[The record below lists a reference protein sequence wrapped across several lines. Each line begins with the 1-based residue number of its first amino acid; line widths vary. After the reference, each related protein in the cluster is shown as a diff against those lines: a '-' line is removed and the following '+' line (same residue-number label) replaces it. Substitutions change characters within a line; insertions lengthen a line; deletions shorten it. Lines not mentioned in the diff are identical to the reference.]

1 MSCYSK
7 RCFKLATRTSK
18 LLLKMRSRKGTS
30 NNFDHSGWCLRQ
42 PGCKPK
48 TKKHIHIM
56 VAWHVQCISSPSVV
70 HLETNSWT
78 GHSSRRRD
86 VARLSTRSMR
96 CSHRLPAPETGHHLR
111 PKRKTSG
118 DLLEGAADVAI
129 GISKG
134 LFNHRVP
141 VLAIFPGHALLQAAL
156 SYSTL
161 GQFQKPPA

>member
-1 MSCYSK
+1 MVLEATWVHTQNEKTHPYHGSLACPVNLIPIPSDNFDFVHPWSFISK
-7 RCFKLATRTSK
+7 RIPGRVILRVVVTSH
-18 LLLKMRSRKGTS
+18 
-30 NNFDHSGWCLRQ
+30 D
-42 PGCKPK
+42 
-48 TKKHIHIM
+48 
-56 VAWHVQCISSPSVV
+56 SP
-70 HLETNSWT
+70 HGACEK
-78 GHSSRRRD
+78 
-86 VARLSTRSMR
+86 
-96 CSHRLPAPETGHHLR
+96 HRLPAPEKTGHHLR